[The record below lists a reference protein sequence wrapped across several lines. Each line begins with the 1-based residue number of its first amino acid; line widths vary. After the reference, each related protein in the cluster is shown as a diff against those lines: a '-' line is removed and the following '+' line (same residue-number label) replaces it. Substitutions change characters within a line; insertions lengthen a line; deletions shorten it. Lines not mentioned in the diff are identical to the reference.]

1 MAWRGYR
8 VLPFLAVIAAAGCD
22 GHEPLAPLFMVVSA
36 PGNLTATPTSFSQI
50 SLSWQDNSNSPSE
63 SGFEVH
69 RSGTGP
75 AGTFALV
82 GTPAAQATGYFDAG
96 LTGLTQYCY
105 KVRAYRTTGHKT
117 TFSDFSAVACATT
130 PGAPVP
136 AAPSGLTATPYLG
149 YAIRA
154 TWTDNSTDENGFRA
168 ERGPSAAGPWTTI
181 LTLYPNTTVLTDY
194 VAVEQPECYRVVAFN
209 SYGDSDPSNAACTAV
224 PAAPS
229 VLHAIV
235 VGTGVDL
242 TWSDNSSVED
252 GFEVQRASQGEAF
265 SVVANLDM
273 NTTSYHD
280 EPPPD
285 NTYTYFVRAK
295 KDGGTSGPAYSEQV
309 VVAISPP
316 SAPAN
321 LDAMPSGSNG
331 VAMSWTDLTNETGF
345 RVERST
351 DHGLS
356 WVEAGSTG
364 MNELSFGDYSV
375 EVVSEH
381 EVCYHV
387 IAFNSL
393 GESPASNSDCT
404 TPPAAPTD
412 FAAIAIDD
420 YTVDLTW
427 TDNSP
432 AAEGYQ
438 VWVDDGYYG
447 AYPVADLPA
456 GTTSF
461 QLVGYYAYG
470 YLFGVAAVKDG
481 GYSDFQWTYAA
492 PPAGVA
498 RVRAAPPKNFH
509 PPRQRKLTGH

>member
-22 GHEPLAPLFMVVSA
+22 GHEPLAPMFMVVSA

-273 NTTSYHD
+273 NTTSRHRTTHT
-280 EPPPD
+280 P
-285 NTYTYFVRAK
+285 
-295 KDGGTSGPAYSEQV
+295 TSCARRK
-309 VVAISPP
+309 
-316 SAPAN
+316 
-321 LDAMPSGSNG
+321 M
-331 VAMSWTDLTNETGF
+331 
-345 RVERST
+345 VERRAPRTASR
-351 DHGLS
+351 S
-356 WVEAGSTG
+356 
-364 MNELSFGDYSV
+364 
-375 EVVSEH
+375 
-381 EVCYHV
+381 
-387 IAFNSL
+387 SL
-393 GESPASNSDCT
+393 RSRDRQ
-404 TPPAAPTD
+404 
-412 FAAIAIDD
+412 
-420 YTVDLTW
+420 LRRTW
-427 TDNSP
+427 TRC
-432 AAEGYQ
+432 
-438 VWVDDGYYG
+438 
-447 AYPVADLPA
+447 LPA
-456 GTTSF
+456 VMASPCPGLILQMRQDSVWSARPTT
-461 QLVGYYAYG
+461 V
-470 YLFGVAAVKDG
+470 
-481 GYSDFQWTYAA
+481 
-492 PPAGVA
+492 
-498 RVRAAPPKNFH
+498 
-509 PPRQRKLTGH
+509 

>member
-1 MAWRGYR
+1 MAWQRGYR

-82 GTPAAQATGYFDAG
+82 GTPAPQATGYFDAG

-194 VAVEQPECYRVVAFN
+194 VAVEQPECYRVFAFN

-229 VLHAIV
+229 VLLAIV

-242 TWSDNSSVED
+242 TWTDNSSVED

-273 NTTSYHD
+273 NTTSY
-280 EPPPD
+280 P
-285 NTYTYFVRAK
+285 R
-295 KDGGTSGPAYSEQV
+295 
-309 VVAISPP
+309 IS
-316 SAPAN
+316 
-321 LDAMPSGSNG
+321 
-331 VAMSWTDLTNETGF
+331 
-345 RVERST
+345 
-351 DHGLS
+351 
-356 WVEAGSTG
+356 
-364 MNELSFGDYSV
+364 
-375 EVVSEH
+375 
-381 EVCYHV
+381 
-387 IAFNSL
+387 I
-393 GESPASNSDCT
+393 
-404 TPPAAPTD
+404 
-412 FAAIAIDD
+412 
-420 YTVDLTW
+420 
-427 TDNSP
+427 
-432 AAEGYQ
+432 
-438 VWVDDGYYG
+438 
-447 AYPVADLPA
+447 
-456 GTTSF
+456 
-461 QLVGYYAYG
+461 
-470 YLFGVAAVKDG
+470 
-481 GYSDFQWTYAA
+481 
-492 PPAGVA
+492 
-498 RVRAAPPKNFH
+498 
-509 PPRQRKLTGH
+509 